1 MDLCATIRH
10 MVKGEMKEEEVD
22 EVTVGDHDSIVSKN
36 EDNEEDEHMEI
47 NEDENED
54 VIEQQKRI

>member
-1 MDLCATIRH
+1 